1 MTLWISADLSKSRSG
16 VAVWDGL
23 APMASPALLSV
34 IAIVDADEQEVDRMW
49 CGAFMVCGVPVCGL
63 VIEGPLAH
71 NKKTTMVLSE
81 HRGMVLTHWRAMQGH
96 GKPVIRKAVS
106 EWREAVRKTLP
117 CIGFAAGDWMWPD
130 GTEAKKARAIE
141 VVNLRWPEL
150 ALEPHQDDEAEA
162 VLVGHWAHVSGT
174 LRGELRRIADAAA
187 KEQAKA
193 ERARI
198 AAEKAAEKAARLER
212 KRAKKGG

>member
-23 APMASPALLSV
+23 DAETCPELVSV
-34 IAIVDADEQEVDRMW
+34 VAIPDGSERYVDAAW
-49 CGAFMVCGVPVCGL
+49 ANAFVSSRHAALAGL

-162 VLVGHWAHVSGT
+162 VLVGWWAHVSGT
-174 LRGELRRIADAAA
+174 LRGELARAEKAAA
-187 KEQAKA
+187 KLAAKA
-193 ERARI
+193 ERA
-198 AAEKAAEKAARLER
+198 
-212 KRAKKGG
+212 AKKTIK